1 MKKLPKKL
9 QKKLQDRIASN
20 AIRKLGDTSDL
31 IDFSSNDYLGYSKN
45 ISINQRA
52 IAILKEY
59 KIVSNGATGSR
70 LLSGNHTLYD
80 IAERAIA
87 RFHESETALIFNSGY
102 DANLGFFQSV
112 PQRGDIIIYDE
123 LIHASIRDGI
133 SMSHAKSYKF
143 KHNDLEDLKRILS
156 THTTTTD
163 LYVVTESVFSMDG
176 DTPYLIAIRDICTSY
191 NARLIVDEA
200 HAVGVLGSNGEGIIQ
215 HLGIKEDVFARIVTF
230 GKAMGAHGAAILGSE
245 DLREYLINFARSFIY
260 TTGLPPHSLATIIAS
275 YEQLIDDQ
283 NNKNSAIAQ
292 LHQNIKIFTNEIK
305 ELELGATFIPSPSAI
320 QCAIIP
326 GNENVRTLS
335 RKLIQKEFDVKPIL
349 PPTVPKGQERL
360 RFCLHSYNNEDQIKE
375 LLVTLKKEWV
385 TIDNS

>member
-1 MKKLPKKL
+1 MFPKKL
-9 QKKLQDRIASN
+9 QRKLQDRIASN
-20 AIRKLGDTSDL
+20 AIRKLSDTCDL
-31 IDFSSNDYLGYSKN
+31 IDFLSNDYLGYSKN
-45 ISINQRA
+45 ISISQRA

-59 KIVSNGATGSR
+59 KILSNGATGSR

-80 IAERAIA
+80 VAERAIA
-87 RFHESETALIFNSGY
+87 RFHESETALTFNSGY

-123 LIHASIRDGI
+123 FIHASIRDGI

-143 KHNDLEDLKRILS
+143 KHNDLEDLKRIVS
-156 THTTTTD
+156 THANTTD

-200 HAVGVLGSNGEGIIQ
+200 HAVGVLGNNGQGMIQ
-215 HLGIKEDVFARIVTF
+215 HLGIKDDVFARVVTF

-245 DLREYLINFARSFIY
+245 ELRLYLINFARSFIY
-260 TTGLPPHSLATIIAS
+260 TTGLPPHSVAVIIAS

-292 LHQNIKIFTNEIK
+292 LRQNIRIFSDEIK
-305 ELELGATFIPSPSAI
+305 GLELTSAFIPSQSAI

-326 GNENVRTLS
+326 GNEKVRTFS
-335 RKLIQKEFDVKPIL
+335 QNLIQKGFDVKPIL
-349 PPTVPKGQERL
+349 SPTVLKGQERL
-360 RFCLHSYNNEDQIKE
+360 RFCLHSFNTEQEILKLIKE
-375 LLVTLKKEWV
+375 LEFLIK
-385 TIDNS
+385 N